1 MSELV
6 RVEIDGGVGKLI
18 LNRHKAMN
26 TLNVEMARAIRQATQ
41 RLAWD
46 DSVRVVLLCTDGPY
60 FMAGGDISYFGVI
73 GNMPSQVEKD
83 LATQELIQEAHMAIR
98 AMRTMPKP
106 IVASINGGAAGI
118 GISFIAACD
127 LAIAADN
134 CTFTTAY
141 IMLGATPD
149 GGATYTLP
157 RLMGMKQAAEL
168 IMLSDRFDSQRA
180 LQLGLFNKVV
190 PADQLAAETE
200 KLVQRLANGP
210 TQAYARAKQLL
221 NASMVSSLDE
231 QLELEE
237 ASFVACSKTADYAEG
252 VAAFVGKRKPDFK
265 GK

>member
-6 RVEIDGGVGKLI
+6 RVEIEGGVGKLI

-26 TLNVEMARAIRQATQ
+26 TLNVDMARAIRMATQ
-41 RLAWD
+41 RLAFD

-60 FMAGGDISYFGVI
+60 FMAGGDISYFEEL
-73 GNMPSQVEKD
+73 NAMPSAVEKD
-83 LATQELIQEAHMAIR
+83 LATQELIQEAHLAVR

-118 GISFIAACD
+118 GVSYIAACD

-141 IMLGATPD
+141 ILLGATPD
-149 GGATYTLP
+149 GGATFTLP
-157 RLMGMKQAAEL
+157 RLMGLKQAAEL

-180 LQLGLFNKVV
+180 LQLGLFNKIV
-190 PADQLAAETE
+190 PADQLAAETD

-210 TQAYARAKQLL
+210 TAAYARAKQLL
-221 NASMVSSLDE
+221 NASLVNSLDQ

-237 ASFVACSKTADYAEG
+237 ASFLACGRTEDFAEG
-252 VAAFVGKRKPDFK
+252 VAAFTGKRKANFT